1 MTKPVVAINVL
12 ASELTDVID
21 ALTFKARAMEKV
33 AKARGN
39 SKTLRADLNAIA
51 ERLYA
56 LAGRLDND
64 H

>member
-1 MTKPVVAINVL
+1 MTGPVIKITVL

-21 ALTFKARAMEKV
+21 ALTFKAQAMERG
-33 AKARGN
+33 ARARGN
-39 SKTLRADLNAIA
+39 SKVWRDDLNATA
-51 ERLYA
+51 GRLYA